1 MINVDSSNTTL
12 TTSGLGAGQLVIAT
26 IANPRENPGSEGKN
40 RPALI
45 CAVHGDWI
53 VVEGFTTQ
61 SCRRGGEAREPV
73 PDWEELGF
81 TKPSFLWGR
90 CVAIPAINVVQS
102 LGWSTPELAT
112 KVIEIG
118 NLSDAEATSLLI
130 ASYAHGKREAHGQK

>member
-1 MINVDSSNTTL
+1 MNHPNSSKAILATN
-12 TTSGLGAGQLVIAT
+12 GLGAGQLVIAT

-45 CAVHGDWI
+45 CAVQGDWI

-61 SCRRGGEAREPV
+61 NCRRGGEAREPV

-81 TKPSFLWGR
+81 TKPSYLWGR

-112 KVIEIG
+112 KVIEIS
-118 NLSDAEATSLLI
+118 NLSEADATSLLI
-130 ASYAHGKREAHGQK
+130 ASYAHGKRGAHGQK